1 MIRLKS
7 MFYIKWIVVIVV
19 SSIVGNYVSGLVRQN
34 EVSNRKDELI
44 KICLK
49 LNGGDQKDCDQTV
62 SNSKNYNID
71 EETKK
76 ILNLTGAEQDTAIEL
91 LFKQKYVVG
100 CSTTLLNDGSYDS
113 TRALNACTCMY
124 DKIIN
129 TYGYDRFTQLE
140 HKINKAEQSKDPQ
153 ITEYLEF
160 MKNTVSSSCLT
171 K

>member
-1 MIRLKS
+1 
-7 MFYIKWIVVIVV
+7 MFYIKWVIVIV
-19 SSIVGNYVSGLVRQN
+19 ISSIIGNYLSGLVRQN
-34 EVSNRKDELI
+34 EVSNRKDELLN
-44 KICLK
+44 ICLK
-49 LNGGDQKDCDQTV
+49 LNGGDQSDCEQTV
-62 SNSKNYNID
+62 RNSKNYNID

-76 ILNLTGAEQDTAIEL
+76 ILNLTGSEQDKAIEQ

-100 CSTTLLNDGSYDS
+100 CSTTLLNNGSYDS

-129 TYGYDRFTQLE
+129 SYGYTRFTQLE
-140 HKINKAEQSKDPQ
+140 HKVNQSSQSKDPQ
-153 ITEYLEF
+153 VVEYLEF